1 MENEKFLT
9 DQIVTYLGNKRKLLD
24 FIGDS
29 IKDIIQEE
37 GKDKLKILDG
47 FSGSGIVSR
56 YLKQFSSHLYTN
68 DFEEYSTCINKCYL
82 SNKSTV
88 DLVKIQNAIDYLNQH
103 KLDDKVGGFVRELY
117 SPKDDTNIKKD
128 DRTFY
133 SNKNALIIDNI
144 RRMISDFDED
154 LQPYLLSSLLYEASV
169 HVNTSGVFKGFY
181 KDKNTGI
188 GKFGGTGENALERIL
203 KEIHLSMPPLSNYE
217 CEVSIFNRDTNEL
230 IKELKGL
237 DIVYFD
243 PPYNQHPYGS
253 NYFMLNLIYKN
264 QRPEEFSKV
273 SGIPVDWKK
282 SPYYKR
288 SQVKASFEQ
297 LIKDTD
303 SKWILLSYNNEGLM
317 SSDEI
322 IEIMSQYGDVE
333 LKKKKYNTFRGS
345 KNLKDRELHVDE
357 QLYVLKKKTSN

>member
-1 MENEKFLT
+1 
-9 DQIVTYLGNKRKLLD
+9 
-24 FIGDS
+24 
-29 IKDIIQEE
+29 
-37 GKDKLKILDG
+37 
-47 FSGSGIVSR
+47 
-56 YLKQFSSHLYTN
+56 
-68 DFEEYSTCINKCYL
+68 
-82 SNKSTV
+82 
-88 DLVKIQNAIDYLNQH
+88 
-103 KLDDKVGGFVRELY
+103 
-117 SPKDDTNIKKD
+117 
-128 DRTFY
+128 
-133 SNKNALIIDNI
+133 
-144 RRMISDFDED
+144 
-154 LQPYLLSSLLYEASV
+154 
-169 HVNTSGVFKGFY
+169 
-181 KDKNTGI
+181 
-188 GKFGGTGENALERIL
+188 
-203 KEIHLSMPPLSNYE
+203 MPPLSNYE
-217 CEVSIFNRDTNEL
+217 CEVNIFNRDTNEL
-230 IKELKGL
+230 IKELKDL

-303 SKWILLSYNNEGLM
+303 SKWILLSYNNEGLL

-322 IEIMSQYGDVE
+322 LEIMGQYGKVE

-357 QLYVLKKKTSN
+357 QLYVLKKKTSI